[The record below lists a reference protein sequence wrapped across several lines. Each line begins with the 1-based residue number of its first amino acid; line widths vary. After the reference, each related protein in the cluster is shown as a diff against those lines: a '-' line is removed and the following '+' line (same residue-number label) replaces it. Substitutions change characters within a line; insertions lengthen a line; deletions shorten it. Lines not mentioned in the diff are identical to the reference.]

1 MVFIRAQGGPPNAGD
16 PPSKFTVQY
25 FDKEGNMTIRS
36 GGKRAWRCNNP
47 GNLIA
52 SSYSKSKA
60 RGCIGT
66 VTDGAVEY
74 AIYPDY
80 KTGHEALVVLL
91 RGSVYSPLT
100 LREAMKRYD
109 SKNLQYIDTIVKIT
123 KLDPERSIKSLSDE
137 EFELFWK
144 AIEQT
149 EKWEVGEEDFIEK
162 WIISGVRKKHN
173 VIIEYLVHK
182 NSGAVWVSKP
192 EALQLALQ
200 GKLHV
205 ILVHLKTGTLYLR
218 PEFGTHSFVVRA

>member
-1 MVFIRAQGGPPNAGD
+1 MVFVKARGGTPNVGD
-16 PPSKFTVQY
+16 PSSQFTVQY
-25 FDKEGNMTIRS
+25 FDEEGNMTIRS

-52 SSYSKSKA
+52 SPYSKSKD

-66 VTDGAVEY
+66 VTDGSTEY
-74 AIYPDY
+74 SIYPDY
-80 KTGHEALVVLL
+80 KTGHETLIVML

-100 LREAMKRYD
+100 LRAAMKKYD
-109 SKNLQYIDTIVKIT
+109 SSNPKYIDTVVKIT
-123 KLDPERSIKSLSDE
+123 KLDPERTIKSLSNE

-149 EKWEVGEEDFIEK
+149 EKWEVGNEEFIEK
-162 WIISGVRKKHN
+162 WIISGVHKKHK
-173 VIIEYLVHK
+173 VITEYLVHK
-182 NSGAVWVSKP
+182 KTDSVWVSKP

-200 GKLHV
+200 GRLHA

-218 PEFGTHSFVVRA
+218 PEFGSHSFAVQA